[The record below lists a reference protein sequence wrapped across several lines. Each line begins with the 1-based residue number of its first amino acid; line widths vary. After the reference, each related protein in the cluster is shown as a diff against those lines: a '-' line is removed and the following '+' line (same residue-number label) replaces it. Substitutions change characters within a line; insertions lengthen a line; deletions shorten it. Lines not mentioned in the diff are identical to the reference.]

1 MIIQLLLLFWEFLKV
16 GLFTFGG
23 GYGAI
28 PLIRDTILRF
38 PEWGVDED
46 MFSYIVGVA
55 ESTPGPIMVNTATY
69 VGTTEAGVLGGIIA
83 TLGAITPSFVIIL
96 LIAKYLKGFMEKEGT
111 RTVLDTVKPCVVGI
125 ILSTGI
131 YFLLSGII
139 PEINSV
145 FSDGFTKDLIPKWE
159 TLLMFGL
166 VFLLRA
172 GWKMWKKKT
181 ISPILSI
188 GISAVL
194 GILVFGVA

>member
-1 MIIQLLLLFWEFLKV
+1 MIELLMLFWEFFKV

-28 PLIRDTILRF
+28 PLIRDTILSN
-38 PEWGVDED
+38 PEWGISLD
-46 MFSYIVGVA
+46 MFQYIVGVA

-69 VGTTEAGVLGGIIA
+69 IGTTQAGILGGVVA
-83 TLGAITPSFVIIL
+83 TLGAVTPSFFVIL
-96 LIAKYLKGFMEKEGT
+96 LIAKFLKGFMEKEGT

-131 YFLLSGII
+131 YFLLSGVIPAVNSLFTDGVTKALI
-139 PEINSV
+139 PEWKTV
-145 FSDGFTKDLIPKWE
+145 
-159 TLLMFGL
+159 LMFAL
-166 VFLLRA
+166 VFLVRF
-172 GWKMWKKKT
+172 GWKLWKKKQ

-194 GILVFGVA
+194 GIFVFGVL